1 MNKNR
6 KGTIAIRP
14 ATEHQEPY
22 VVYVVYVGG
31 VNSFDMLICRVIN
44 SSSIVFSEPEDDDLL
59 DFDLKVYEKLKKD
72 WRLADLKKQVA
83 TLEAERH
90 G

>member
-14 ATEHQEPY
+14 ATQHQEP
-22 VVYVVYVGG
+22 YVVYVGG

-44 SSSIVFSEPEDDDLL
+44 SSSIVFSGPEDDDLL
-59 DFDLKVYEKLKKD
+59 DFDVNVYEKLKKD
-72 WRLADLKKQVA
+72 WRLANLRKQVA
-83 TLEAERH
+83 DLEAERH

>member
-1 MNKNR
+1 MNLNR

-14 ATEHQEPY
+14 STEYQEP
-22 VVYVVYVGG
+22 YVVYVGG

-44 SSSIVFSEPEDDDLL
+44 SNTIVFSEPEDDELL
-59 DFDLKVYEKLKKD
+59 DFDLKVYEKLKKE
-72 WRLADLKKQVA
+72 WRLANLKKQVA
-83 TLEAERH
+83 ELEAERH